1 MKKAWITISADKDA
15 VEEEIID
22 KPTFNF
28 KDIKEFGTGFWLNC
42 LSCMLQKNASMGYIM
57 WIPVQFYKRYDFK
70 HTEAAF
76 LVCIPYAFMIVL
88 APIIGIVVDRLGNN
102 MLITSIGCSMLC
114 VAHLM
119 LFSMIGTHHNEG
131 DGLNP

>member
-15 VEEEIID
+15 VEEEIVE
-22 KPTFNF
+22 KPLFRF
-28 KDIKEFGTGFWLNC
+28 EDVKKFGAGFWLNC

-76 LVCIPYAFMIVL
+76 LVCIPYMIMIFL
-88 APIIGIVVDRLGNN
+88 APLTGILVDKLGKN
-102 MLITSIGCSMLC
+102 MLITTIGCSML
-114 VAHLM
+114 VIAHLT
-119 LFSMIGTHHNEG
+119 LFSMFGTHHNEN